1 MTGRSRQR
9 RRYAL
14 LLAGGFFL
22 LLVLIFQQIIVA
34 NVVLPLATL
43 VWGLLRIFVFSIGQ
57 HVYWW
62 LLIGVLLLVPL
73 IRELR
78 KDRPYY
84 GDADFAATA
93 NPWLARIDSWRG
105 SILADVRE
113 TDSRSRVRHDLAW
126 LLTGLHATG
135 RLRSADDEI
144 QTALQQ
150 SEIGLPD
157 ALHAFLWP
165 AVRPPRPPFFGDPA
179 GFVRHT
185 IGSLRAAA
193 VLRVRRLTGRE
204 AAEYYQ
210 AIELALAHMETA
222 LEMRNDDTPYNP

>member
-1 MTGRSRQR
+1 MTAR

-22 LLVLIFQQIIVA
+22 LLVLIFQQIIIA
-34 NVVLPLATL
+34 NVVLPVAT
-43 VWGLLRIFVFSIGQ
+43 VIWALLRIFVFSIDQ
-57 HVYWW
+57 HVFWW

-84 GDADFAATA
+84 GDPDFTATS
-93 NPWLARIDSWRG
+93 NPWLTRIDSWRG

-113 TDSRSRVRHDLAW
+113 TESRSRVRHDLAW
-126 LLTGLHATG
+126 LLTGLYATG
-135 RLRSADDEI
+135 RQQSADDEV
-144 QTALQQ
+144 QTALQR
-150 SEIGLPD
+150 SEIDLPD
-157 ALHAFLWP
+157 ALRAFLWP
-165 AVRPPRPPFFGDPA
+165 AARPPRPPFFRDPA
-179 GFVRHT
+179 GFIRHT
-185 IGSLRAAA
+185 MGSLRAAA

-222 LEMRNDDTPYNP
+222 LEMRNDDTPYTP